1 MAFSRARALVLPV
14 AAAAVLAFGAE
25 VHPASV
31 SVTLPGGGAGIGF
44 DDLRFAPAASV
55 LLAPAGRT
63 GSLDLIDPATR
74 AVTAIGGFSSTKNF
88 RGGHGEGTTSA
99 DEGNGFFF
107 ATDRTAGELAVIDPR
122 EKRIASRS
130 RLAGGPD
137 YVRFVAPTGEVWVT
151 EPNQERIEIF
161 RLEGGKP
168 PRPVA
173 SGSITVRGGPESL
186 VVDARR
192 GRAYTHL
199 WEARTVAIDLK
210 SRGIVAT
217 WPNGCK
223 GSRGIALDED
233 RGFLF
238 AGCAE
243 GRAVTLSVA
252 DGRQLGTGSSGSGVD
267 IIDYAPKLRHLYL
280 PGAKSATMGIFGVSE
295 KGELSLL
302 GTTPTAEGSHCVAAD
317 RSGNAWVCDP
327 KRGALIVV
335 SDPYPAS
342 R

>member
-1 MAFSRARALVLPV
+1 VFPV
-14 AAAAVLAFGAE
+14 AAAAILAVGAGA
-25 VHPASV
+25 HPASL
-31 SVTLPGGGAGIGF
+31 SLPGGEAGIGF

-74 AVTAIGGFSSTKNF
+74 AVTAIGGFSSTNLY

-99 DEGNGFFF
+99 DEGKGYLF
-107 ATDRTAGELAVIDPR
+107 ATDRTAGELTVVDPR
-122 EKRIASRS
+122 EKRIVSRA
-130 RLAGGPD
+130 RLGGGPD
-137 YVRFVAPTGEVWVT
+137 YVRFISPAGEVWVT
-151 EPNQERIEIF
+151 EPDQERIEIF
-161 RLEGGKP
+161 GLQGDNP

-173 SGSITVRGGPESL
+173 SGSIAVKGGPESL

-192 GRAYTHL
+192 GRAYSHL
-199 WEARTVAIDLK
+199 WEGRTVAIDLK
-210 SRGIVAT
+210 TRAIVAT

-223 GSRGIALDED
+223 GSRGIALDEE
-233 RGFLF
+233 RGLLF

-243 GRAVTLSVA
+243 GKAVSLSVS
-252 DGRQLGTGSSGSGVD
+252 DGRRISTGSSGNGVD
-267 IIDYAPKLRHLYL
+267 IIDFAPKLRHLYL
-280 PGAKSATMGIFGVSE
+280 PGGKSATMGIFGVSE

-302 GTTPTAEGSHCVAAD
+302 GTVPTAEGSHCVAAD
-317 RSGNAWVCDP
+317 ASGNAWVCDP
-327 KRGALIVV
+327 KKGALIVV